1 MNELRQ
7 TKEYYVAKQK
17 VLSDV
22 GFDTNEEMKQI
33 AACVKEI
40 EQMKK
45 RTLNELRQVKE
56 FGWTPEPTVDDAIK
70 TEMSRKQD
78 EVAKKLDMI
87 LDLEDVIRTEMIKAG
102 LHPAEY
108 PEYEFELYKAFEE
121 LFEYALKDLRYH
133 YFNTN

>member
-1 MNELRQ
+1 
-7 TKEYYVAKQK
+7 
-17 VLSDV
+17 
-22 GFDTNEEMKQI
+22 
-33 AACVKEI
+33 
-40 EQMKK
+40 MKK

-56 FGWTPEPTVDDAIK
+56 FGWTPEPTEDLVKKLDDAIK

-87 LDLEDVIRTEMIKAG
+87 LDLEDVIRTEMIKVG

-108 PEYEFELYKAFEE
+108 PEYEFELYEAFTE

>member
-1 MNELRQ
+1 
-7 TKEYYVAKQK
+7 
-17 VLSDV
+17 
-22 GFDTNEEMKQI
+22 
-33 AACVKEI
+33 
-40 EQMKK
+40 MKK

-56 FGWTPEPTVDDAIK
+56 FGWTPEPTEDLVKKLDDAIK

-78 EVAKKLDMI
+78 EVAEKLDMI

-102 LHPAEY
+102 LHPGEY

-133 YFNTN
+133 YFTRVEDIEFN

>member
-1 MNELRQ
+1 
-7 TKEYYVAKQK
+7 
-17 VLSDV
+17 
-22 GFDTNEEMKQI
+22 
-33 AACVKEI
+33 
-40 EQMKK
+40 MKK

-56 FGWTPEPTVDDAIK
+56 FGWTPEPTEDLVKTSIRIK
-70 TEMSRKQD
+70 QKIQAEMNRKQD

-102 LHPAEY
+102 LHPGEY
-108 PEYEFELYKAFEE
+108 PDYENEIYEAFTE